1 MTARTFAARICTL
14 EARLRKKHGP
24 IAACSTLTETR
35 RGERWLGPVGRLRKN
50 DSCWKWWRLD
60 K

>member
-1 MTARTFAARICTL
+1 MTARTFATRICTL

-35 RGERWLGPVGRLRKN
+35 RGERRLGPVGRLRKN
-50 DSCWKWWRLD
+50 DACWKW
-60 K
+60 